1 MENLI
6 ETINDWINTNPTFKK
21 KFQVI
26 DLKKIN
32 NDGIQIDVSPTTK
45 VNLNNLKK
53 YLPSFLK
60 LINQSISNV
69 IIGNLYP
76 EYDFEEFFKKYLKSI
91 GLKDNEYS
99 ITTQKITDKVQNIN
113 IVIDIDIY
121 RLLMLD
127 DFNIESSNFFGTYL
141 PSELRPLLS
150 LKVEFTP
157 KLLNSVQSL
166 NDEMI
171 EYIKENTNLSDP
183 LELIQLNP
191 TLAFFKHNPKHIDVL
206 INVDTS
212 SGLRVNLGSIFSKS
226 KPTSLDEYSLRRVL
240 KPFFGNLGLG
250 VNIQG
255 KIDDDVYSGWST
267 YRRGPWIDPN
277 NFTPYSIIE

>member
-1 MENLI
+1 MENLVDL
-6 ETINDWINTNPTFKK
+6 INDWINTNPTFKK
-21 KFQVI
+21 KFQIV
-26 DLKKIN
+26 DLKKID
-32 NDGIQIDVSPTTK
+32 NDSIQIDVSSTTK

-60 LINQSISNV
+60 LINQPISDV
-69 IIGNLYP
+69 IVGNLYP
-76 EYDFEEFFKKYLKSI
+76 EYDFEDFFKKYLKSI
-91 GLKDNEYS
+91 GLKENEYS
-99 ITTQKITDKVQNIN
+99 INTEKITDKVQNVRIL
-113 IVIDIDIY
+113 IDIDVY

-127 DFNIESSNFFGTYL
+127 DFHIESSNFFGTYL

-157 KLLNSVQSL
+157 KLINSVQNL
-166 NDEMI
+166 NDDMI

-212 SGLRVNLGSIFSKS
+212 AGIRMNLSSIFSKS
-226 KPTSLDEYSLRRVL
+226 KPTSLDEYSLRKVL
-240 KPFFGNLGLG
+240 KQFFANLGLG
-250 VNIQG
+250 VNTQG
-255 KIDDDVYSGWST
+255 QIDDDAYSGWST

>member
-1 MENLI
+1 MENLV
-6 ETINDWINTNPTFKK
+6 ELINDWINTNPTFKK

-32 NDGIQIDVSPTTK
+32 EDRIQIDVSPTTK
-45 VNLNNLKK
+45 INLNNLKK

-60 LINQSISNV
+60 LVNQPISQV
-69 IIGNLYP
+69 IVGNLYS
-76 EYDFEEFFKKYLKSI
+76 EYDFEEFFKKYLKSV
-91 GLKDNEYS
+91 GLKENEYS
-99 ITTQKITDKVQNIN
+99 INTQKITDKVQKIN
-113 IVIDIDIY
+113 IIIDINIY

-127 DFNIESSNFFGTYL
+127 DFKIESSDFFGTYL
-141 PSELRPLLS
+141 PSELRPLLN
-150 LKVEFTP
+150 LKVEFTS

-206 INVDTS
+206 INTDTS
-212 SGLRVNLGSIFSKS
+212 SGIRINLGSMISKS
-226 KPTSLDEYSLRRVL
+226 KPTSLDEYSLRKLL

-250 VNIQG
+250 LNVQG

-277 NFTPYSIIE
+277 NFTPYSIME